1 MIPLFKH
8 YPLLSEKLP
17 YVALGGFPTPVQKLE
32 RLGRDI
38 GVNNLYIKCDDRSGK
53 LYGGNKVRKFEFILG
68 HALKSGIKEVLTF
81 GNAGAKHALST
92 AVAAQQVGLKSIC
105 MMMPEPQ
112 VPYARS
118 NLLMTYYCGAELHH
132 QRSKQLL
139 SLATAYQLLRHKL
152 KCGRFPQFIPGRGS
166 SPLGTIGFVN
176 AAFELREQIMAGEMP
191 EPDCIYVVK
200 GSGGTAV
207 GLMLGIKAAN
217 LKSRVVCVR
226 AVDAKTAEPREMAR
240 LYNETASLLHSLDP
254 SFPRL
259 ECSDREIDIR
269 RGFFGR
275 GYGCATEEG
284 LKAMSLLEKAEG
296 IKLDTIYTAKAFA
309 CLLDDVGKGELRDR
323 VVLFWNTYNSRDFS
337 GAIADV
343 DYHRLPWS
351 FHRYFEGYGQTS
363 GQACT

>member
-38 GVNNLYIKCDDRSGK
+38 GVNNLYIKRDDLSGK

-81 GNAGAKHALST
+81 GNAGAKHALVT
-92 AVAAQQVGLKSIC
+92 AVTAQQAGLKSIS
-105 MMMPEPQ
+105 MMMLEPQ
-112 VPYARS
+112 VPYASS
-118 NLLMTYYCGAELHH
+118 NLLMTYHCGAEIHH
-132 QRSKQLL
+132 QANKQLL
-139 SLATAYQLLRHKL
+139 ILATVYQLLRHKL
-152 KCGRFPQFIPGRGS
+152 RYGSFPQFIPGRGA

-176 AAFELREQIMAGEMP
+176 AAFELREQIMAGEVP

-207 GLMLGIKAAN
+207 GLMLGIKAAD
-217 LKSRVVCVR
+217 LKSRVVSVR
-226 AVDAKTAEPREMAR
+226 AGDEETADAWKMAK
-240 LYNETASLLHSLDP
+240 LYDETASLLHSLDS
-254 SFPRL
+254 SFPKL
-259 ECSDREIDIR
+259 ECSDEEIDIR
-269 RGFFGR
+269 HGFFGR
-275 GYGCATEEG
+275 GYACATEEG
-284 LKAMSLLEKAEG
+284 LKAMSLLEQAEG
-296 IKLDTIYTAKAFA
+296 IKLDATFTAKAFA
-309 CLLDDVGKGELRDR
+309 CLLDDAGKGELRDK
-323 VVLFWNTYNSRDFS
+323 VVLFWNTYNSRDFT

-343 DYHRLPWS
+343 DYHRLPRG